1 MATTS
6 GANTF
11 LQRLIGAAALDSA
24 IYEEVEADESATPQA
39 LATVVASSLAA
50 GIGAGGFAGNSIPNI
65 ALVSIIAVLAWAAW
79 ALVTFSVGV
88 RLLPQPQT
96 RSNVGEL
103 LRTIG
108 FATAP
113 GCLRILGVLPGVT
126 VPVFAV
132 TAVWMLAAMV
142 VAVRQALDY
151 DNTLRAVAVCGV
163 GWVLGIAVAVLLG
176 LAFGPT
182 LSLVLMT

>member
-1 MATTS
+1 METIT
-6 GANTF
+6 GTNTF
-11 LQRLIGAAALDSA
+11 LQRLVGAAALDAA
-24 IYEEVEADESATPQA
+24 IYEEVEADERATIQA
-39 LATVVASSLAA
+39 AATVLLSSAAA
-50 GIGAGGFAGNSIPNI
+50 GIGAIGFGGR
-65 ALVSIIAVLAWAAW
+65 ALANVAFVSAVALLAWAAW
-79 ALVTFSVGV
+79 ALITFEIGV
-88 RLLPQPQT
+88 RIMPQPQT

-113 GCLRILGVLPGVT
+113 GCLRVLGVLPGVT
-126 VPVFAV
+126 IPVFAV

-151 DNTLRAVAVCGV
+151 ESTARAAAVCGL
-163 GWVLGIAVAVLLG
+163 GWVLATAIAIVLG

-182 LSLVLMT
+182 LS